1 MGADLVLQDSKK
13 LKKEKQEKEAEL
25 AQLQEDINKKVSELE
40 EVEGR
45 LINKEL

>member
-1 MGADLVLQDSKK
+1 MGADLVLQDSEK

-40 EVEGR
+40 EFEGR